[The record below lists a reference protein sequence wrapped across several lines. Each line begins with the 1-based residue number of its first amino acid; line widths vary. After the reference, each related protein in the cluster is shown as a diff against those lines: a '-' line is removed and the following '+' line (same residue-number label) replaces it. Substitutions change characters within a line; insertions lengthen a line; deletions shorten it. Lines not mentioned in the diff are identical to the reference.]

1 LEAALINAIDQNGWI
16 KNQTSTHQR
25 SYIGAMLLDAKR
37 IGLIDGSRF
46 TQGMRIRDAGDAAIH
61 NLIEFQ
67 DKFSKRVQE
76 IIDDTRKLIEDLCS
90 PEQRD

>member
-1 LEAALINAIDQNGWI
+1 
-16 KNQTSTHQR
+16 
-25 SYIGAMLLDAKR
+25 
-37 IGLIDGSRF
+37 
-46 TQGMRIRDAGDAAIH
+46 MRIRDAGDAAIH

-90 PEQRD
+90 PEQRA